1 MDIKEWLRNV
11 PSNIKNEL
19 ESLDMCIGGIMGREE
34 APYAIVTS
42 VIPIK
47 GNKELINKIL
57 SMGYVKDREYVA
69 DGVRYIKFKKY
80 L

>member
-1 MDIKEWLRNV
+1 MDIKDWLRNV

-19 ESLDMCIGGIMGREE
+19 ESLDMRISGIMGGEE
-34 APYAIVTS
+34 TPQVIITS
-42 VIPIK
+42 AIPIK

-57 SMGYVKDREYVA
+57 SMGYVKDRGYVV

>member
-1 MDIKEWLRNV
+1 M
-11 PSNIKNEL
+11 
-19 ESLDMCIGGIMGREE
+19 GGEE
-34 APYAIVTS
+34 NPYVTITSAILV
-42 VIPIK
+42 K

-57 SMGYVKDREYVA
+57 SMGYVKDRGYVV